1 MTISLSARAI
11 RARAIRTCVVLAL
24 ASSAAVLQGCG
35 GGAATTE
42 NVAPAQGGGTGSTEH
57 APTIS
62 GTPVTAG
69 QVGKSYS
76 FTPQASDADGDKL
89 TFSITNKPAWA
100 SFDTST
106 GALTGSPTVGTF
118 ANVTITVSDGQQSAS
133 LSAFSIAVTAAAA
146 SPPAS
151 TTGSAQL
158 AWTPPTT
165 RSDGSAFTDLK
176 GYHLVYGTSQ
186 GNYTESITVP
196 ANVTS
201 YLVEN
206 LKSGVYY
213 FALTSF
219 DSAGL
224 ESGFSAAVSK
234 TIQ

>member
-1 MTISLSARAI
+1 MTISLPARAF
-11 RARAIRTCVVLAL
+11 RARATRTWIVLAL

-42 NVAPAQGGGTGSTEH
+42 NVAPAQSGSTEH

-62 GTPVTAG
+62 GAPLTAA

-76 FTPQASDADGDKL
+76 FTPQATDADGDKL

-100 SFDTST
+100 SFDTTT

-118 ANVTITVSDGQQSAS
+118 ANVTITVSDGRQSAS
-133 LSAFSIAVTAAAA
+133 LSAFSIAVAAATA
-146 SPPAS
+146 PPTS

-165 RSDGSAFTDLK
+165 HTDGSAFSDLK

-219 DSAGL
+219 DSSGL

>member
-1 MTISLSARAI
+1 MTISFDAREI
-11 RARAIRTCVVLAL
+11 RAQAIRTCVVLAL
-24 ASSAAVLQGCG
+24 ASSAAILQGCG

-42 NVAPAQGGGTGSTEH
+42 NAAPAQGGSTTTEH

-106 GALTGSPTVGTF
+106 GSLSGSPTVGTF

-146 SPPAS
+146 APPTS

-165 RSDGSAFTDLK
+165 HTDGSAFTDLK

-196 ANVTS
+196 ANVTT

-206 LKSGVYY
+206 LKAGVYY

-219 DSAGL
+219 DSSGL